1 MEFNLL
7 IDRHP
12 LSVTIPESQ
21 LSFNGF
27 KDKDLVA
34 VLFNGSNIIAGYLMF
49 LSELNISYPVLINLK
64 GEAIELINIYGIS
77 RISTVPFVELN
88 KNITSET
95 YLEYI
100 TFKYLNIN
108 NNPCSGYTL
117 GQILDKIKKEYGNIQ
132 FKYKIVN
139 KHIYCNV

>member
-1 MEFNLL
+1 MQFNLL
-7 IDRHP
+7 IDKHP
-12 LSVTIPESQ
+12 LSVTIPQSQ

-27 KDKDLVA
+27 KDKELVA

-77 RISTVPFVELN
+77 HISTVPFVELN

-117 GQILDKIKKEYGNIQ
+117 GQILDKIKKEYGNLQ